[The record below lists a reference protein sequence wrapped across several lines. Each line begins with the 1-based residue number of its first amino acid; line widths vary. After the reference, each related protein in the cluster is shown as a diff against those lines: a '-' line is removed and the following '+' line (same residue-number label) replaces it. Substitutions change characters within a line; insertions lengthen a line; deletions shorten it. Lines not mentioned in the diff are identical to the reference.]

1 MAEARERASEVAQ
14 RESAATEAA
23 GTSDVRVG
31 VLEER
36 VKLAD
41 RPHFGRPLSARSNS
55 KSFFPELADD
65 STETMPSP
73 PRLIRSRS

>member
-1 MAEARERASEVAQ
+1 VTPDAWVQHLER
-14 RESAATEAA
+14 RCR
-23 GTSDVRVG
+23 D
-31 VLEER
+31 LEER

-41 RPHFGRPLSARSNS
+41 RPHFGRALSARSNS